1 MRACS
6 SRKKSSEEKG
16 EQCWTFPTFWRRTDA
31 RPRKHGVP
39 GAFASGSGACGVGSR
54 EAVPESG
61 AARARRVAA
70 VSRASS
76 ASRGDSRFGL
86 VVIAIPSATRR
97 AFAFPPYSGTVFR
110 PRDPASRSRSEGSAS
125 LRDRRRAVGRPR
137 RGPRGSAAFALGR
150 GRAAGAD
157 AARCGPS
164 GGSFPRR
171 LQPGC
176 FAPRHAAAV
185 RSRLRRSELPENIG
199 FRPYLIFHSPS
210 GKAARF
216 GRYGAASARHAPR
229 PPRESANRRGCP
241 RGWDREREEV
251 QAAYTPP
258 HRRAPRDRRAGA
270 PTARARDFRLR
281 LPCPKGSNRRGR
293 MPTPIS

>member
-1 MRACS
+1 MR
-6 SRKKSSEEKG
+6 RG
-16 EQCWTFPTFWRRTDA
+16 
-31 RPRKHGVP
+31 G
-39 GAFASGSGACGVGSR
+39 GVGR
-54 EAVPESG
+54 TRGLAV
-61 AARARRVAA
+61 A
-70 VSRASS
+70 
-76 ASRGDSRFGL
+76 
-86 VVIAIPSATRR
+86 
-97 AFAFPPYSGTVFR
+97 
-110 PRDPASRSRSEGSAS
+110 
-125 LRDRRRAVGRPR
+125 
-137 RGPRGSAAFALGR
+137 
-150 GRAAGAD
+150 
-157 AARCGPS
+157 
-164 GGSFPRR
+164 
-171 LQPGC
+171 GC

-199 FRPYLIFHSPS
+199 FRPYFIFHSPS

-216 GRYGAASARHAPR
+216 GRYGAARARHAPR

-293 MPTPIS
+293 MPPRFLTGYPRAAAPFFRGGFRFAKHVS